1 MADIAELM
9 RKLHKDKITVSIEWL
24 EQCVGYIRQELR
36 PPEARLLLEIQVIIN
51 LPYWARRSANIIIRP
66 FQQ

>member
-9 RKLHKDKITVSIEWL
+9 RKLHKDKITVSIDWL

-36 PPEARLLLEIQVIIN
+36 PPEARLLLEIQVII
-51 LPYWARRSANIIIRP
+51 LIIIEMVFKARYLI
-66 FQQ
+66 